1 MSLLSELTGQ
11 LGKIKF
17 IFYPKENKPGIGI
30 PYSPA
35 YNPTSFSVSYST
47 SYDAGQKTE
56 TADTS
61 KKFNKVNPQ
70 TLTMELFF
78 DGTGASPSSTDLTSK
93 VTNALGVGS
102 VNTVDAQIA
111 AFLKLA
117 KIDGEE
123 HQPPFVMVI
132 WGTFIM
138 TGVLTS
144 ANVTYKMFAPN
155 GRPLRATMNIT
166 IQENVSLDLLGK
178 ILKLFSPDLSKSIV
192 VKEGDTLPLLC
203 AQEYN
208 DASLYVKIAEVNN
221 LKNYRKLKQGM
232 ELLFP
237 PIDNLA

>member
-1 MSLLSELTGQ
+1 MPGLGQ

-17 IFYPKENKPGIGI
+17 IFYKKNSLPGIGI

-35 YNPTSFSVSYST
+35 YNPTSFSVSHST
-47 SYDAGQKTE
+47 TYDDGQKTE
-56 TADTS
+56 TANTS

-70 TLTMELFF
+70 SLSMELFF
-78 DGTGASPSSTDLTSK
+78 DGTGASPSSSDL
-93 VTNALGVGS
+93 LGKAASAIGIGS
-102 VNTVDAQIA
+102 NTVDIQIA

-117 KIDGEE
+117 KIDGDIHE
-123 HQPPFVMVI
+123 PPFVMVI
-132 WGTFIM
+132 WGTYIM

-144 ANVTYKMFAPN
+144 ANVTYTMFDSN
-155 GRPLRATMNIT
+155 GRPLRAKMNIT
-166 IQENVSLDLLGK
+166 IEENVSLDLLGK
-178 ILKLFSPDLSKSIV
+178 LLSLFSPDLSKSIT

-203 AQEYN
+203 SQEYN
-208 DASLYVKIAEVNN
+208 DASLYTKVAAVNN